1 MRLTQLSEAFIR
13 SAAYERRFLHK
24 NPWDL
29 TMVVWIPLLTVLL
42 IWWIFSQTQITNL
55 PIGVIDQDN
64 GPVANTAVRYLD
76 ASPTLSVRQM
86 YYSAAEAEAAILQR
100 DIYAVVIIPEDFSR
114 NILSSKS
121 APLIL
126 QVNAQ
131 YGTHSG
137 IIQTGVQAVAGTLS
151 AGVEIQRLIKQGMAP
166 SQAAIAYS
174 PISIQ
179 RISLFNAATDYQQFL
194 ASTVIPA
201 LLHILAMVIGATTI
215 GRELRDK
222 QLGHWYGF
230 IASAQAYDNLSGS
243 ISANISDSASANISG
258 NLNNNV
264 ADNTVQ
270 KIAALSQPAAKLP
283 NSTAKDNTNQKP
295 VSTLPSVH
303 MGVLLFGLLGK
314 YFWPMLA
321 YGLWSILALWLAT
334 PQESVASSAVFATYL
349 GLLLLM
355 MLSFWLGAIFTLGSF
370 SLRMGLSATG
380 FISAPSYAFAGVTF
394 PYIAISDSAKH
405 WSDALPLTH
414 YLKLHIAQ
422 MQMQAPVAISL
433 PILYGLAIATVVAM
447 MLTAL
452 LTKRA
457 LAHPE
462 RWGAR

>member
-1 MRLTQLSEAFIR
+1 MRLTKLSTAFVR
-13 SAAYERRFLHK
+13 SAAYERRFLA
-24 NPWDL
+24 NNTWDFS
-29 TMVVWIPLLTVLL
+29 MVVWIPLMTVLTV
-42 IWWIFSQTQITNL
+42 WWIFSQTQVTDL

-64 GPVANTAVRYLD
+64 SPSANTAVRYLD
-76 ASPTLSVRQM
+76 ASPTLKVRQL
-86 YYSAAEAEAAILQR
+86 YYSEAEAEAAILQR
-100 DIYAVVIIPEDFSR
+100 DIYAVVIIPNDFSR
-114 NILSSKS
+114 NILSGKP

-137 IIQTGVQAVAGTLS
+137 IIQTSVQAVAGTLS
-151 AGVEIQRLIKQGMAP
+151 AGVEIQRLVKKGMAP

-174 PISIQ
+174 PIKIQ
-179 RISLFNAATDYQQFL
+179 RISLFNAATNYQQFL

-222 QLGHWYGF
+222 NLGHWYRF
-230 IASAQAYDNLSGS
+230 ISTDDPSLPTHSESNSVLKTENSSVLKMDN
-243 ISANISDSASANISG
+243 
-258 NLNNNV
+258 NLILET
-264 ADNTVQ
+264 DNSH
-270 KIAALSQPAAKLP
+270 ALNGKNKVMSKAVE
-283 NSTAKDNTNQKP
+283 P
-295 VSTLPSVH
+295 VSIL
-303 MGVLLFGLLGK
+303 VLLFGLLGK
-314 YFWPMLA
+314 YFWPILA
-321 YGLWSILALWLAT
+321 YSIWAMLALWLAT
-334 PQESVASSAVFATYL
+334 PQESVAISSLVITYI
-349 GLLLLM
+349 GLVLLI

-370 SLRMGLSATG
+370 SLRMGLSSTA

-422 MQMQAPVAISL
+422 LQMQAPVAVSL
-433 PILYGLAIATVVAM
+433 PIVYGLTLATTLAM

>member
-1 MRLTQLSEAFIR
+1 MRLTKLSGAFLR
-13 SAAYERRFLHK
+13 SAAYERRFLAK

-29 TMVVWIPLLTVLL
+29 AMVVWIPLATVLL
-42 IWWIFSQTQITNL
+42 IWWIFSQTQITDL
-55 PIGVIDQDN
+55 PIGVIDRDN
-64 GPVANTAVRYLD
+64 SPVANTAVRYLE
-76 ASPTLSVRQM
+76 ASPTLMVKQLYASE
-86 YYSAAEAEAAILQR
+86 SDAEAAILQR

-114 NILSSKS
+114 HILSSEP
-121 APLIL
+121 APLVL

-137 IIQTGVQAVAGTLS
+137 IIQTSVQTVASTLS
-151 AGVEIQRLIKQGMAP
+151 AGVEIQRLVKQGMAP

-179 RISLFNAATDYQQFL
+179 RISLFNAATNYQQFL

-222 QLGHWYGF
+222 KIGHWYDVITNSKVVENQHDITNEKTGF
-230 IASAQAYDNLSGS
+230 SENGTQSRQVS
-243 ISANISDSASANISG
+243 ISI
-258 NLNNNV
+258 
-264 ADNTVQ
+264 
-270 KIAALSQPAAKLP
+270 
-283 NSTAKDNTNQKP
+283 
-295 VSTLPSVH
+295 
-303 MGVLLFGLLGK
+303 LLFGLLGK
-314 YFWPMLA
+314 YFWPLLA
-321 YGLWSILALWLAT
+321 YSIWSMLALWFAA
-334 PQESVASSAVFATYL
+334 PQESVAMSSMIATYI

-355 MLSFWLGAIFTLGSF
+355 LLSFFLGAILTLNSF
-370 SLRMGLSATG
+370 SLRMGLSSTG

-394 PYIAISDSAKH
+394 PYIAISDNAQH
-405 WSDALPLTH
+405 WSDVLPLTH

-422 MQMQAPVAISL
+422 LQMHAPAAVSL
-433 PILYGLAIATVVAM
+433 PIVYGLTLATTIALL
-447 MLTAL
+447 LTTL

>member
-1 MRLTQLSEAFIR
+1 MSLTKLSGAFLR
-13 SAAYERRFLHK
+13 SAAYERRFLCK

-29 TMVVWIPLLTVLL
+29 AMVVWIPLATVLL
-42 IWWIFSQTQITNL
+42 IWWIFSHTQITDL

-64 GPVANTAVRYLD
+64 SPVANTAVRYLE
-76 ASPTLSVRQM
+76 ASPTLMVKQLYTSE
-86 YYSAAEAEAAILQR
+86 AEAEKAILQR

-114 NILSSKS
+114 NILSGKP
-121 APLIL
+121 APLVL

-137 IIQTGVQAVAGTLS
+137 IIQTSVQSVAGTLS

-179 RISLFNAATDYQQFL
+179 RISLFNTATNYQQFL

-222 QLGHWYGF
+222 NIGHWYDVIANKKIDIADENPQPRQVHFF
-230 IASAQAYDNLSGS
+230 I
-243 ISANISDSASANISG
+243 
-258 NLNNNV
+258 
-264 ADNTVQ
+264 
-270 KIAALSQPAAKLP
+270 
-283 NSTAKDNTNQKP
+283 
-295 VSTLPSVH
+295 
-303 MGVLLFGLLGK
+303 LLFGLLGK
-314 YFWPMLA
+314 YFWPMVA
-321 YGLWSILALWLAT
+321 YSIWSMIAIWFAA
-334 PQESVASSAVFATYL
+334 PQESVAIGSIIATYI

-355 MLSFWLGAIFTLGSF
+355 MLSFFLGAILTLNSF
-370 SLRMGLSATG
+370 SLRMGLSSTG

-394 PYIAISDSAKH
+394 PYIAISDNAQH
-405 WSDALPLTH
+405 WSDVLPLTH

-422 MQMQAPVAISL
+422 LQMHAPVAVSL
-433 PILYGLAIATVVAM
+433 PIVYGLTIATTITM
-447 MLTAL
+447 ILTTL

>member
-1 MRLTQLSEAFIR
+1 MRLTKLKDAFVR
-13 SAAYERRFLHK
+13 SAAYERRFLVK

-29 TMVVWIPLLTVLL
+29 AMVFWIPLATVLL
-42 IWWIFSQTQITNL
+42 IWWIFSQIQITDL
-55 PIGVIDQDN
+55 PIGVIDNDR
-64 GPVANTAVRYLD
+64 GPVANTALRYLE
-76 ASPTLSVRQM
+76 ANPNLTVKQL
-86 YYSAAEAEAAILQR
+86 YHTPAAAKAAILQR

-114 NILSSKS
+114 NILLSKP
-121 APLIL
+121 APIVL

-137 IIQTGVQAVAGTLS
+137 IIQTSVQSVIGTLS
-151 AGVEIQRLIKQGMAP
+151 AGVEMKRLVKQGMAP

-222 QLGHWYGF
+222 RIGRWYHF
-230 IASAQAYDNLSGS
+230 INGSHVSLTLPPKDDQPNNDSQPSPLDNV
-243 ISANISDSASANISG
+243 SAS
-258 NLNNNV
+258 
-264 ADNTVQ
+264 Q
-270 KIAALSQPAAKLP
+270 
-283 NSTAKDNTNQKP
+283 NQAPEEVSIP
-295 VSTLPSVH
+295 VLV
-303 MGVLLFGLLGK
+303 FGLLGK
-314 YFWPMLA
+314 YFWPLLA
-321 YGLWSILALWLAT
+321 YSIWSILALWLAA
-334 PQESVASSAVFATYL
+334 PQQSIAISALMVTYISL
-349 GLLLLM
+349 ILLM

-394 PYIAISDSAKH
+394 PYVAISKNAQH
-405 WSDALPLTH
+405 WSDVLPLTH

-422 MQMQAPVAISL
+422 LQMQAPVIISL
-433 PILYGLAIATVVAM
+433 PIVYGLTLATLVTLY
-447 MLTAL
+447 LTAL
-452 LTKRA
+452 LSKRA

>member
-13 SAAYERRFLHK
+13 SAAYERRFLRK

-230 IASAQAYDNLSGS
+230 IASAQDYDNLSGS
-243 ISANISDSASANISG
+243 ISANISG

-270 KIAALSQPAAKLP
+270 KMAALSQPAAKLP
-283 NSTAKDNTNQKP
+283 NSAAKDNTNQKP

>member
-1 MRLTQLSEAFIR
+1 MRLTKLKDAFVR
-13 SAAYERRFLHK
+13 SAAYERRFLVK

-29 TMVVWIPLLTVLL
+29 AMVFWIPLATVLL
-42 IWWIFSQTQITNL
+42 IWWIFSQIQITDL
-55 PIGVIDQDN
+55 PIGVIDNDR
-64 GPVANTAVRYLD
+64 GPVANTALRYLE
-76 ASPTLSVRQM
+76 ANPNLTVKQL
-86 YYSAAEAEAAILQR
+86 YHTPAAAKAAILQR
-100 DIYAVVIIPEDFSR
+100 DIYAVVIIPEDFSH
-114 NILSSKS
+114 NILLSKP
-121 APLIL
+121 APIVL

-137 IIQTGVQAVAGTLS
+137 IIQTSVQSVIGTLS
-151 AGVEIQRLIKQGMAP
+151 AGVEMKRLVKQGMAP

-222 QLGHWYGF
+222 RIGRWYHF
-230 IASAQAYDNLSGS
+230 INGSHVYLTLPPKDDQPNNDSQPSPLDNV
-243 ISANISDSASANISG
+243 SAN
-258 NLNNNV
+258 
-264 ADNTVQ
+264 Q
-270 KIAALSQPAAKLP
+270 
-283 NSTAKDNTNQKP
+283 NQEP
-295 VSTLPSVH
+295 EEVSIL
-303 MGVLLFGLLGK
+303 VLVFGLLGK
-314 YFWPMLA
+314 YFWPLLA
-321 YGLWSILALWLAT
+321 YSIWSILALWLAA
-334 PQESVASSAVFATYL
+334 PQQSIAISALMVTYISL
-349 GLLLLM
+349 ILLM

-394 PYIAISDSAKH
+394 PYVAISKNAQH
-405 WSDALPLTH
+405 WSDVLPLTH

-422 MQMQAPVAISL
+422 LQMQAPVIISL
-433 PILYGLAIATVVAM
+433 PIVYGLTLATLVTLY
-447 MLTAL
+447 LTAL
-452 LTKRA
+452 LSKRA

>member
-1 MRLTQLSEAFIR
+1 MRLTKQKKLSEQKGLIGAFVR
-13 SAAYERRFLHK
+13 SAGYERRFLAK

-29 TMVVWIPLLTVLL
+29 SMVVWIPLATVLL
-42 IWWIFSQTQITNL
+42 IWWIFSQIQITDL
-55 PIGVIDQDN
+55 PIGVMDN
-64 GPVANTAVRYLD
+64 DRGPVANTAVRYLE
-76 ASPTLSVRQM
+76 ANPNLTIKKLYHSP
-86 YYSAAEAEAAILQR
+86 AAVEAALLQR

-114 NILSSKS
+114 NISSSKP
-121 APLIL
+121 APIVL

-137 IIQTGVQAVAGTLS
+137 IIQTSVQSVIGTLS
-151 AGVEIQRLIKQGMAP
+151 AGVEIQRLVKKGIAP

-222 QLGHWYGF
+222 QIGRWYDFIESGHLDLTN
-230 IASAQAYDNLSGS
+230 IE
-243 ISANISDSASANISG
+243 ANIENDKI
-258 NLNNNV
+258 
-264 ADNTVQ
+264 
-270 KIAALSQPAAKLP
+270 IAA
-283 NSTAKDNTNQKP
+283 STSAEDNNTSVIDSKP
-295 VSTLPSVH
+295 RKASVLI
-303 MGVLLFGLLGK
+303 LLFGLLGK

-321 YGLWSILALWLAT
+321 YSLWSVLALWLAA
-334 PQESVASSAVFATYL
+334 PQQTVAISSIMATYV
-349 GLLLLM
+349 GLVLLM
-355 MLSFWLGAIFTLGSF
+355 MLSFWLGAIFTLTSF
-370 SLRMGLSATG
+370 SLRMGLSSTG

-394 PYIAISDSAKH
+394 PYIAISDSAQH
-405 WSDALPLTH
+405 WSDVLPLTH

-422 MQMQAPVAISL
+422 LQMQAPVAISL
-433 PILYGLAIATVVAM
+433 PIVYGLTLATVIAM
-447 MLTAL
+447 FLTTL
-452 LTKRA
+452 LSKRA

>member
-1 MRLTQLSEAFIR
+1 MRLTKLKDAFVR
-13 SAAYERRFLHK
+13 SAAYERRFLAK

-29 TMVVWIPLLTVLL
+29 AMVFWIPLATVLL
-42 IWWIFSQTQITNL
+42 IWWIFSQIQITDL
-55 PIGVIDQDN
+55 PIGVIDNDR
-64 GPVANTAVRYLD
+64 GPVANTALRYLE
-76 ASPTLSVRQM
+76 ANSNLTVKQLYHTP
-86 YYSAAEAEAAILQR
+86 AAAKAAILQR

-114 NILSSKS
+114 NILLSKP
-121 APLIL
+121 APIVL

-137 IIQTGVQAVAGTLS
+137 IIQTSVQSVIGTLS
-151 AGVEIQRLIKQGMAP
+151 AGVEMKRLVKQGMAP

-222 QLGHWYGF
+222 RIGRWYHF
-230 IASAQAYDNLSGS
+230 INGSHVYLTLPPKDDQPNNDIQPSPLDNV
-243 ISANISDSASANISG
+243 SAS
-258 NLNNNV
+258 
-264 ADNTVQ
+264 Q
-270 KIAALSQPAAKLP
+270 
-283 NSTAKDNTNQKP
+283 NQASEE
-295 VSTLPSVH
+295 VSIL
-303 MGVLLFGLLGK
+303 VLVFGLLGK
-314 YFWPMLA
+314 YFWPLLA
-321 YGLWSILALWLAT
+321 YSIWSILALWLAA
-334 PQESVASSAVFATYL
+334 PQQSIAISALMVTYISL
-349 GLLLLM
+349 VLLM

-394 PYIAISDSAKH
+394 PYVAISKNAQH
-405 WSDALPLTH
+405 WSDVLPLTH

-422 MQMQAPVAISL
+422 LQMQAPVIISL
-433 PILYGLAIATVVAM
+433 PIVYGLTLATLVTLY
-447 MLTAL
+447 LTAL
-452 LTKRA
+452 LSKRA

>member
-13 SAAYERRFLHK
+13 SAAYERRFLRK

-166 SQAAIAYS
+166 SQAAIAHS
-174 PISIQ
+174 PIRIQ

-215 GRELRDK
+215 GRELRDR
-222 QLGHWYGF
+222 QLGRWYGF
-230 IASAQAYDNLSGS
+230 IASAQAYDNISDS
-243 ISANISDSASANISG
+243 VSANISANV
-258 NLNNNV
+258 NNNV

-270 KIAALSQPAAKLP
+270 KIAALSQSAAKLP

-433 PILYGLAIATVVAM
+433 PILYGLTIATVVAM
-447 MLTAL
+447 MLTTL

>member
-1 MRLTQLSEAFIR
+1 MRLTKLKDAFVR
-13 SAAYERRFLHK
+13 SAAYERRFLAK

-29 TMVVWIPLLTVLL
+29 AMVFWIPLATVLL
-42 IWWIFSQTQITNL
+42 IWWIFSQIQITDL
-55 PIGVIDQDN
+55 PIGVIDNDR
-64 GPVANTAVRYLD
+64 GPVANTALRYLE
-76 ASPTLSVRQM
+76 ANSNLTVKQLYHTP
-86 YYSAAEAEAAILQR
+86 AAAKAAILQR

-114 NILSSKS
+114 NILLSKP
-121 APLIL
+121 APIVL

-137 IIQTGVQAVAGTLS
+137 IIQTSVQSVIGTLS
-151 AGVEIQRLIKQGMAP
+151 AGVEMKRLVKQGMAP

-222 QLGHWYGF
+222 RIGRWYHF
-230 IASAQAYDNLSGS
+230 INGSHVYLTLPPKDDQPNNDIQPSPLDNV
-243 ISANISDSASANISG
+243 SAS
-258 NLNNNV
+258 
-264 ADNTVQ
+264 Q
-270 KIAALSQPAAKLP
+270 
-283 NSTAKDNTNQKP
+283 NQASEE
-295 VSTLPSVH
+295 VSIL
-303 MGVLLFGLLGK
+303 VLVFGLLGK
-314 YFWPMLA
+314 YFWPLLA
-321 YGLWSILALWLAT
+321 YSIWSILALWLAA
-334 PQESVASSAVFATYL
+334 PQQSIAISALMVTYISL
-349 GLLLLM
+349 VLLM
-355 MLSFWLGAIFTLGSF
+355 MLSFWLGAIFTLSSF

-394 PYIAISDSAKH
+394 PYVAISKNAQH
-405 WSDALPLTH
+405 WSDVLPLTH

-422 MQMQAPVAISL
+422 LQMQAPVIISL
-433 PILYGLAIATVVAM
+433 PIVYGLTLATLVTLS
-447 MLTAL
+447 LTAL
-452 LTKRA
+452 LSKRA

>member
-1 MRLTQLSEAFIR
+1 MRLTKLSGAFLR
-13 SAAYERRFLHK
+13 SAAYERRFLAK

-29 TMVVWIPLLTVLL
+29 AMVVWIPLATVLL
-42 IWWIFSQTQITNL
+42 IWWIFSQTQITDL
-55 PIGVIDQDN
+55 PIGVIDRDN
-64 GPVANTAVRYLD
+64 SPVANTAVRYLE
-76 ASPTLSVRQM
+76 ASPTLMVKQTYTSE
-86 YYSAAEAEAAILQR
+86 SDAEASILQR

-114 NILSSKS
+114 NILSGKP
-121 APLIL
+121 APLVL

-137 IIQTGVQAVAGTLS
+137 IIQTSVQTVASTLS
-151 AGVEIQRLIKQGMAP
+151 AGVEIQRLVKQGMAP

-179 RISLFNAATDYQQFL
+179 RISLFNAATNYQQFL

-222 QLGHWYGF
+222 KIGHWYDVITNSNVDENQHNNQYDITNEKTGF
-230 IASAQAYDNLSGS
+230 SENGTQSRQVCIS
-243 ISANISDSASANISG
+243 I
-258 NLNNNV
+258 
-264 ADNTVQ
+264 
-270 KIAALSQPAAKLP
+270 
-283 NSTAKDNTNQKP
+283 
-295 VSTLPSVH
+295 
-303 MGVLLFGLLGK
+303 LLFGLLGK
-314 YFWPMLA
+314 YFWPLLAYSIWSMLA
-321 YGLWSILALWLAT
+321 IWFAA
-334 PQESVASSAVFATYL
+334 PQASVAISSIVATYI

-355 MLSFWLGAIFTLGSF
+355 MLSFFLGAILTLNSF
-370 SLRMGLSATG
+370 SLRMGLSSTG

-394 PYIAISDSAKH
+394 PYIAISDNAQH
-405 WSDALPLTH
+405 WSDVLPLTH

-422 MQMQAPVAISL
+422 LQMHAPAAVSL
-433 PILYGLAIATVVAM
+433 PIVYGLTLATTIA
-447 MLTAL
+447 MLLTTL

>member
-13 SAAYERRFLHK
+13 SAAYERRFLRK

-222 QLGHWYGF
+222 QLGRWYGF
-230 IASAQAYDNLSGS
+230 IASAQAYDNISGS
-243 ISANISDSASANISG
+243 IGANV
-258 NLNNNV
+258 NNNV

-270 KIAALSQPAAKLP
+270 KIAALSQPAVKLP
-283 NSTAKDNTNQKP
+283 NSAAKDNTNQKP

-433 PILYGLAIATVVAM
+433 PILYGLTIATVVAM
-447 MLTAL
+447 MLTTL

>member
-55 PIGVIDQDN
+55 PIGIIDQDN

-114 NILSSKS
+114 NISSSKS

-166 SQAAIAYS
+166 SQAAISYS

-230 IASAQAYDNLSGS
+230 IASAQAYDNLSG
-243 ISANISDSASANISG
+243 
-258 NLNNNV
+258 
-264 ADNTVQ
+264 
-270 KIAALSQPAAKLP
+270 
-283 NSTAKDNTNQKP
+283 
-295 VSTLPSVH
+295 
-303 MGVLLFGLLGK
+303 
-314 YFWPMLA
+314 
-321 YGLWSILALWLAT
+321 
-334 PQESVASSAVFATYL
+334 
-349 GLLLLM
+349 
-355 MLSFWLGAIFTLGSF
+355 
-370 SLRMGLSATG
+370 
-380 FISAPSYAFAGVTF
+380 
-394 PYIAISDSAKH
+394 
-405 WSDALPLTH
+405 
-414 YLKLHIAQ
+414 
-422 MQMQAPVAISL
+422 
-433 PILYGLAIATVVAM
+433 
-447 MLTAL
+447 
-452 LTKRA
+452 
-457 LAHPE
+457 
-462 RWGAR
+462 

>member
-1 MRLTQLSEAFIR
+1 MRLTKQKKLSEQKGLIGAFVR
-13 SAAYERRFLHK
+13 SAGYERRFLAK

-29 TMVVWIPLLTVLL
+29 SMVVWIPLATVLL
-42 IWWIFSQTQITNL
+42 IWWIFSQIQITDL
-55 PIGVIDQDN
+55 PIGVMDN
-64 GPVANTAVRYLD
+64 DRGPVANTAVRYLE
-76 ASPTLSVRQM
+76 ANPNLTIKKLYHSP
-86 YYSAAEAEAAILQR
+86 AAVEAALLQR

-114 NILSSKS
+114 NISSSKP
-121 APLIL
+121 APIVL

-137 IIQTGVQAVAGTLS
+137 IIQTSVQSVIGTLS
-151 AGVEIQRLIKQGMAP
+151 AGVEIQRLVKKGIAP

-222 QLGHWYGF
+222 QIGRWYDFIESGHPDLTNIKTN
-230 IASAQAYDNLSGS
+230 IA
-243 ISANISDSASANISG
+243 
-258 NLNNNV
+258 NN
-264 ADNTVQ
+264 
-270 KIAALSQPAAKLP
+270 KIIAA
-283 NSTAKDNTNQKP
+283 STSAEDNNTSVIDSKP
-295 VSTLPSVH
+295 RKASVLI
-303 MGVLLFGLLGK
+303 LLFGLLGK

-321 YGLWSILALWLAT
+321 YSLWSVLALWLAT
-334 PQESVASSAVFATYL
+334 PQQALAISSIIATYI
-349 GLLLLM
+349 GLVLLM
-355 MLSFWLGAIFTLGSF
+355 MLSFWLGAIFTLTSF
-370 SLRMGLSATG
+370 SLRMGLSSTG

-394 PYIAISDSAKH
+394 PYIAISDSAQH
-405 WSDALPLTH
+405 WSDVLPLTH

-422 MQMQAPVAISL
+422 LQMQAPVAISL
-433 PILYGLAIATVVAM
+433 PIVYGLTLATLIAM
-447 MLTAL
+447 FLTTL
-452 LTKRA
+452 LSKRA

>member
-76 ASPTLSVRQM
+76 ASPTLSVKQM

-230 IASAQAYDNLSGS
+230 IASAQAYDSLSGS
-243 ISANISDSASANISG
+243 ISANISG
-258 NLNNNV
+258 NVNNNV

-270 KIAALSQPAAKLP
+270 NITALSQPAAKLP

-394 PYIAISDSAKH
+394 PYIAITDSAKH

-452 LTKRA
+452 LTRRA

>member
-243 ISANISDSASANISG
+243 ISANISG

-270 KIAALSQPAAKLP
+270 NIVALSQPAAKLP